1 MAKSKAKQWGGPRPG
16 AGRPPEG
23 VVRVCITLPE
33 TLAEEVTHY
42 CQMGEIKR
50 SHFFKT
56 AVEHFL
62 STIPDEQRRGL
73 LRDNELEQ
81 LEIDF

>member
-16 AGRPPEG
+16 AGRPKEG
-23 VVRVCITLPE
+23 VVRVCITIPE
-33 TLAEEVTHY
+33 GLAEEVTNY
-42 CQMGEIKR
+42 CQIGEIKR

-62 STIPDEQRRGL
+62 STMITDEQRRAK
-73 LRDNELEQ
+73 
-81 LEIDF
+81 